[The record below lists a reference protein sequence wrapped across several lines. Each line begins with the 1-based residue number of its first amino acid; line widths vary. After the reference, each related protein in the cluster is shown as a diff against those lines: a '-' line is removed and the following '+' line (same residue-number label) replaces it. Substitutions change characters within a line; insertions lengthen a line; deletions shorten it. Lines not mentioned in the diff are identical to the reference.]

1 VQLLVANKLARD
13 EGGYYQLDMQPY
25 MDLVAKNARW
35 SDFPANTAYPA
46 SKSVLIT
53 STDVRK
59 SNSAAMYLAIASY
72 VANGNNVV
80 QDQATATALVPKVA
94 PLFLRQ
100 GFTEASSE
108 APFDDYLSIGI
119 GKSPM
124 VMIYEAQFLARATAH
139 DRAITPEMVL
149 MYPNPVVLSKQTLVP
164 LKPNGDRVGRLLMDD
179 PELQR
184 LAVKYGFRTN
194 DQAAFSS
201 YLKSRGVAQPPQ
213 LVNVIEP
220 PAFEPLEAMI
230 AGIERLY

>member
-1 VQLLVANKLARD
+1 
-13 EGGYYQLDMQPY
+13 M
-25 MDLVAKNARW
+25 
-35 SDFPANTAYPA
+35 
-46 SKSVLIT
+46 
-53 STDVRK
+53 
-59 SNSAAMYLAIASY
+59 AIASDAQQRKDVRLERRRRRIAEAALALFATRGY
-72 VANGNNVV
+72 NATSVEEVVAAAKVSKSAFYEHFESKEDCFRVLLEQEGGE
-80 QDQATATALVPKVA
+80 LVAAVRLA
-94 PLFLRQ
+94 ARD
-100 GFTEASSE
+100 G
-108 APFDDYLSIGI
+108 SIR
-119 GKSPM
+119 KDM
-124 VMIYEAQFLARATAH
+124 LLLY
-139 DRAITPEMVL
+139 PE
-149 MYPNPVVLSKQTLVP
+149 PDVLSKHTLVP